1 MIAIAIAIYS
11 WMQTSASL
19 MGLGVGGKY
28 LNPTLYLLNK
38 SKEIKC
44 ACVQWGKKKKFLE
57 RKNPK
62 KTAYDIRCVYDN
74 GIADEL
80 IRTS

>member
-1 MIAIAIAIYS
+1 MR
-11 WMQTSASL
+11 MCP
-19 MGLGVGGKY
+19 V
-28 LNPTLYLLNK
+28 
-38 SKEIKC
+38 
-44 ACVQWGKKKKFLE
+44 GKKKKFLE